1 MKRSI
6 LVLVCASATL
16 LVAARTASREYARKS
31 AGSSQSE
38 RKSAPAPNL
47 ARMEQVVQSFVKDKQ
62 FMGAVLVAR
71 ENEVL
76 LDKGYGFAILSGIF
90 RTLRKRN
97 FGWDRSRNSSLR
109 HPFCSSRN
117 GEN

>member
-76 LDKGYGFAILSGIF
+76 RSEEHTSELQSRLHLVCRLLLEKKKKTIIHICVSSILTRYYSII
-90 RTLRKRN
+90 
-97 FGWDRSRNSSLR
+97 
-109 HPFCSSRN
+109 
-117 GEN
+117 